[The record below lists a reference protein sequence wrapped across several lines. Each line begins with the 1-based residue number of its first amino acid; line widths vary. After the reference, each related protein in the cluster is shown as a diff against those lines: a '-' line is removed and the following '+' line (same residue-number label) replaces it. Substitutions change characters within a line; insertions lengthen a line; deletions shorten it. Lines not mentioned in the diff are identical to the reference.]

1 MKLLR
6 TLSLVGILGGIV
18 APISAQI
25 SDPIPG
31 SIEKG
36 DLLLE
41 IENWLR
47 APATGGS
54 PRTRV
59 SVTKPAYDG
68 SNRVFSCDLRGQ
80 FYVISNDTLTEYVDF
95 NDVFPNFEPENRLGT
110 GFHSFAFHPQFETN
124 GKFYTAHTEPAGSGT
139 ADFTMPNSET
149 ITMQSVIMEW
159 TASTPSANTFAGTR
173 REVMRIEYHE
183 QVHNVQEIAFNHFID
198 SSHADY
204 GMLYIC
210 SGDGE
215 AVNQGFPEVA
225 HRLDTVYGTLL
236 RIDPMGTNAT
246 NGKYGIPADNPFLN
260 DNDANT
266 LAEIYAW
273 GFRNPHRIVWDSENP
288 DRLFLFDIG
297 ERSIEEVNLIVKGG
311 DYGYSQR
318 EGTFLMN
325 TAVDSDV
332 VFPLPANESDFNYVY
347 PVAQY
352 DHDEGRAIAGGQ
364 IYRGTKWPE
373 LNGKLLFGDIANGRI
388 FYVDADSLTLGSQA
402 TFQELR
408 LKNIVERS
416 LLSIVGQSRTDLRF
430 GIMEDGELL
439 ITTKRD
445 GWIRR
450 FTPPPEPLPNGNGEI
465 SNLSTRGSVGGS
477 DSIMIGGFVIIEN
490 NRRVMVRGLGPT
502 LANFGVNGALSNP
515 KITVYNSAEE
525 VVATNDD
532 WSNESNA
539 ASIAVT
545 AASLGATAL
554 ESGSADAATMLFL
567 PKGSYTVHLE
577 GVDGSSGVGLIEIYK
592 IP

>member
-68 SNRVFSCDLRGQ
+68 SNRVFSWDLRGQ